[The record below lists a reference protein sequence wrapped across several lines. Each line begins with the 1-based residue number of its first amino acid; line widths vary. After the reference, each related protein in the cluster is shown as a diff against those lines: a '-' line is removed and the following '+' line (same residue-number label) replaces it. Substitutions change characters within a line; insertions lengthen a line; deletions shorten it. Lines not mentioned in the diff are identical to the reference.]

1 MALVMA
7 RQPELSN
14 PGSLLALW
22 YGVLAG
28 PIAFMTQFQLKFM
41 MVPWACA
48 IGSQIWLD
56 VVTVIALTFPITAGL
71 LSWRMWIAAGPSLE
85 DEQGGQVGRTRAMA
99 ICGLALSAMFALAMV
114 AQMIP
119 VWIIGACQ

>member
-1 MALVMA
+1 MVMA

-56 VVTVIALTFPITAGL
+56 VVTLVALVFPVTAGL
-71 LSWRMWIAAGPSLE
+71 ISWRMWDAAGAGLD
-85 DEQGGQVGRTRAMA
+85 DEQGGQIGRTRVMGL
-99 ICGLALSAMFALAMV
+99 CGIVLSAMFALAMI
-114 AQMIP
+114 AQAIP

>member
-1 MALVMA
+1 MA
-7 RQPELSN
+7 QEPELSN

-48 IGSQIWLD
+48 IGSQIWLT
-56 VVTVIALTFPITAGL
+56 VVTVVALAFPVSAGL
-71 LSWRMWIAAGPSLE
+71 ISFRMWSAAGPSLE
-85 DEQGGQVGRTRAMA
+85 DEQGGQIGRTRVMG
-99 ICGLALSAMFALAMV
+99 ICGIALSAMFALAMI
-114 AQMIP
+114 AQAIP
-119 VWIIGACQ
+119 DFIIGACQ